1 MFPGKGLTICVSVIR
16 GDYTRSVGEALAA
29 KQSLRR
35 TMDEERVKGF
45 VDVLVA
51 RNVIDGLSHLY
62 VYPVYLLSKEMLL
75 YTPNPIIISTKI
87 LNVTLYRII
96 QNVAHR

>member
-1 MFPGKGLTICVSVIR
+1 LFAGKGLTVCVSVIR
-16 GDYTRSVGEALAA
+16 GDYTRGVGEAMAA

-51 RNVIDGLSHLY
+51 CNVIDGLSHLY
-62 VYPVYLLSKEMLL
+62 VYSVHLLSKEML
-75 YTPNPIIISTKI
+75 K
-87 LNVTLYRII
+87 NVDRL
-96 QNVAHR
+96 

>member
-1 MFPGKGLTICVSVIR
+1 M
-16 GDYTRSVGEALAA
+16 AA

-51 RNVIDGLSHLY
+51 RNVTDGLSHLY
-62 VYPVYLLSKEMLL
+62 VS
-75 YTPNPIIISTKI
+75 S
-87 LNVTLYRII
+87 
-96 QNVAHR
+96 

>member
-1 MFPGKGLTICVSVIR
+1 MKCNEIIMFPGKGLTVCVSVIR
-16 GDYTRSVGEALAA
+16 GDYTRGVGEAMAA

-62 VYPVYLLSKEMLL
+62 VYPVSVLSVQMLL
-75 YTPNPIIISTKI
+75 YAPNCSYKG
-87 LNVTLYRII
+87 
-96 QNVAHR
+96 

>member
-1 MFPGKGLTICVSVIR
+1 MFPGKGLTVCVSVIR
-16 GDYTRSVGEALAA
+16 GDYTRGVGEAMAA

-51 RNVIDGLSHLY
+51 HNITDGLSHLY
-62 VYPVYLLSKEMLL
+62 VSSEYC
-75 YTPNPIIISTKI
+75 
-87 LNVTLYRII
+87 
-96 QNVAHR
+96 

>member
-1 MFPGKGLTICVSVIR
+1 MFPGKGLTVCVSVIR
-16 GDYTRSVGEALAA
+16 GDYTRGVGEAMAA

-51 RNVIDGLSHLY
+51 RNVTDGLSHLY
-62 VYPVYLLSKEMLL
+62 VSSRVSVNPSVMLGFQFQLLGRTEKFH
-75 YTPNPIIISTKI
+75 I
-87 LNVTLYRII
+87 
-96 QNVAHR
+96 

>member
-1 MFPGKGLTICVSVIR
+1 MFPGKGLTVCVSVIR
-16 GDYTRSVGEALAA
+16 GDYTRGVGEAMAA

-51 RNVIDGLSHLY
+51 SNVTDGLSHLY
-62 VYPVYLLSKEMLL
+62 VSSEYF
-75 YTPNPIIISTKI
+75 
-87 LNVTLYRII
+87 
-96 QNVAHR
+96 

>member
-16 GDYTRSVGEALAA
+16 GDYTRGVGEAMAA

-51 RNVIDGLSHLY
+51 HNVIDGLSHLY

-75 YTPNPIIISTKI
+75 YTPNYSCTDYPIIISTQIVK
-87 LNVTLYRII
+87 
-96 QNVAHR
+96 

>member
-1 MFPGKGLTICVSVIR
+1 MSVIR
-16 GDYTRSVGEALAA
+16 GDYTRGVGEAMAA

-51 RNVIDGLSHLY
+51 CNVTDGLSHLY
-62 VYPVYLLSKEMLL
+62 VYSRHLLSEEMLK
-75 YTPNPIIISTKI
+75 YVDRQI
-87 LNVTLYRII
+87 LFLLFHYS
-96 QNVAHR
+96 

>member
-1 MFPGKGLTICVSVIR
+1 MFPGKGLTVCVSVIR
-16 GDYTRSVGEALAA
+16 GDYTRGVGEAMAA

-51 RNVIDGLSHLY
+51 RNVTDGLSHLY
-62 VYPVYLLSKEMLL
+62 VSSEYLL
-75 YTPNPIIISTKI
+75 
-87 LNVTLYRII
+87 TL
-96 QNVAHR
+96 Q

>member
-1 MFPGKGLTICVSVIR
+1 MKRNEIIMFPGKGLTVCVSVIR
-16 GDYTRSVGEALAA
+16 GDYTRGVGEAMAA

-62 VYPVYLLSKEMLL
+62 VYPKSVLSVQMLL
-75 YTPNPIIISTKI
+75 HTPSCS
-87 LNVTLYRII
+87 YEG
-96 QNVAHR
+96 

>member
-1 MFPGKGLTICVSVIR
+1 MYNEIIMFPGKGLTVCVSVIR
-16 GDYTRSVGEALAA
+16 GDYTRGVGEAMAA

-51 RNVIDGLSHLY
+51 SNVIDGLSHLY
-62 VYPVYLLSKEMLL
+62 VYLVCLLLMEMLL
-75 YTPNPIIISTKI
+75 YTPNCLYTYYPINVST
-87 LNVTLYRII
+87 Y
-96 QNVAHR
+96 

>member
-1 MFPGKGLTICVSVIR
+1 MKCNEIIMFPGKGLTICVSVIR
-16 GDYTRSVGEALAA
+16 GDYTRGVGEALAA

-51 RNVIDGLSHLY
+51 RNVTDGLSHLY
-62 VYPVYLLSKEMLL
+62 VYPAHLLSVEMLL
-75 YTPNPIIISTKI
+75 CAPSCSYK
-87 LNVTLYRII
+87 Y
-96 QNVAHR
+96 